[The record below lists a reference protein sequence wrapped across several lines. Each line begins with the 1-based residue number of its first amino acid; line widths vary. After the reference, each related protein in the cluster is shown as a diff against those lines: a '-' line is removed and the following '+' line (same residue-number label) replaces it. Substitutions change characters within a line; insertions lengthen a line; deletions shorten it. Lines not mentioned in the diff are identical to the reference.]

1 MNHGISGKTLAW
13 IESWLSGRQQ
23 RVILNGSKSNWEN
36 VLSGVPQGSVMGPIL
51 FLIFINTIE
60 SNIDSNVLKFAD
72 DLKIFRVIGDKCDE
86 EALQL
91 DLDNLVEWSNIW
103 QMNFNVNKCKVM
115 QLGRV
120 KIQTSY
126 QMGGQ
131 SLIPTDKEKDLG
143 VLVNTKLSPSE
154 QVFAVRQK
162 ALRMLGAIY
171 RNVQYK
177 NGEII
182 SKLYYAFVR
191 PHLEYCVQAWA
202 PMYEKDSWLL
212 ERVQKRATKMT
223 NGLGCLP
230 YEERLKVLNMFSL
243 KYRRLRGDLIEVFKF
258 LKGHTMG
265 YLKGLFEFD
274 KENKGRCHQYKLIV
288 KQSRTKLRQ
297 SFF

>member
-1 MNHGISGKTLAW
+1 MRDRSCLTNLLEFLDVATDTYDIGKQLDVAYLDFSKAFDRVPRKRLGLQLMNHGISGKTLAW

-60 SNIDSNVLKFAD
+60 SNIDSKVLKFAD

-86 EALQL
+86 EVLQL

-154 QVFAVRQK
+154 QVFAARQK
-162 ALRMLGAIY
+162 AL
-171 RNVQYK
+171 
-177 NGEII
+177 
-182 SKLYYAFVR
+182 
-191 PHLEYCVQAWA
+191 
-202 PMYEKDSWLL
+202 
-212 ERVQKRATKMT
+212 
-223 NGLGCLP
+223 GC
-230 YEERLKVLNMFSL
+230 
-243 KYRRLRGDLIEVFKF
+243 
-258 LKGHTMG
+258 
-265 YLKGLFEFD
+265 
-274 KENKGRCHQYKLIV
+274 
-288 KQSRTKLRQ
+288 
-297 SFF
+297 